1 MGISRERVLEA
12 IAAEINRQTAG
23 GDLPAFALDREGLAD
38 AVMRSLGAENVREDD
53 GKRPDELN
61 GSNDD

>member
-1 MGISRERVLEA
+1 MDISRERVLEA
-12 IAAEINRQTAG
+12 IAAEIGRQTAG
-23 GDLPAFALDREGLAD
+23 ASLPAYALDRDALAD
-38 AVMRSLGAENVREDD
+38 AVMRALGADKVLAED

>member
-1 MGISRERVLEA
+1 MDISRERVLEA
-12 IAAEINRQTAG
+12 IAAEIGRQTAG
-23 GDLPAFALDREGLAD
+23 ANLPAYALDREALAD
-38 AVMRSLGAENVREDD
+38 AVMRALGAENVLSED

>member
-1 MGISRERVLEA
+1 MGISHERVLEA
-12 IAAEINRQTAG
+12 IVAEINRQTAG
-23 GDLPAFALDREGLAD
+23 ANLPAYALDREALAD
-38 AVMRSLGAENVREDD
+38 AVMRVLGAEKVLADD

>member
-1 MGISRERVLEA
+1 MTLPRERIVEA

-23 GDLPAFALDREGLAD
+23 GNLPAYALDRQALAD
-38 AVMRSLGAENVREDD
+38 AVLKALGAAAAPDGD
-53 GKRPDELN
+53 GKTPDELN

>member
-1 MGISRERVLEA
+1 MGISRERLLEA
-12 IAAEINRQTAG
+12 LAAEIGRQTAG
-23 GDLPAFALDREGLAD
+23 GNLPAYALDREALAD
-38 AVMRSLGAENVREDD
+38 AVMRAIGAETALPAD